1 MKLRQTK
8 RAEGSGLNN
17 QQDGGPLTLNV
28 IPSTG
33 QGNPFDK
40 LRASSIIIQFTTLRW
55 PTIIL
60 NPGFLLSFSRCEH
73 KKVHFLQEQG
83 AGEEETLKLG

>member
-40 LRASSIIIQFTTLRW
+40 LRASSIIIRCATLQW
-55 PTIIL
+55 LPITP
-60 NPGFLLSFSRCEH
+60 NPDSKVQSFHEYH
-73 KKVHFLQEQG
+73 E
-83 AGEEETLKLG
+83 